1 VTAIE
6 ERTAPADLGLPTGAR
21 RGHSA
26 DPTLRQ
32 RWQRGRILVAAA
44 IAVVIGA
51 VIVALGAAPQG
62 GQLDPQSFDPAGSH
76 ALSALLGQRGVTVIR
91 EADASTAVQ
100 RAVSGSTLVVVFPQ
114 LLSSEQLGLVASSP
128 ADLVIVGAGIDE
140 LQGLSLSLA
149 NEPGDGVVARQ
160 PGCSLPAAQVAGS
173 VELPGDGYSVPDG
186 GQGCYPDNDA
196 YALVTWQTA
205 GHQVTLLSDGRPFTN
220 SALARQGNAA
230 LALGLLDT
238 HPDVVWL
245 VPHLIAPASGSQSRA
260 SVSGLLPSR
269 LKSAALQLAIA
280 VVLIAVWRG
289 RRFGRLVPEDVPVVV
304 RQSETVRGRSRLYR
318 RSRSLE
324 RAGDALREGTR
335 HRLGH
340 RLGQGLRPGRTAL
353 VEAVAQRA
361 RRSAVEIDALLYGS
375 TPADDRAFVA
385 LAQALTTLE
394 QEVLRT

>member
-1 VTAIE
+1 VTTTLE
-6 ERTAPADLGLPTGAR
+6 ETAGLGLPTGAR
-21 RGHSA
+21 LGHSA

-32 RWQRGRILVAAA
+32 RFKRGRILIAAA

-51 VIVALGAAPQG
+51 VIVAMGAAPRG
-62 GQLDPQSFDPAGSH
+62 GELDPQSFDPAGSH
-76 ALSALLGQRGVTVIR
+76 ALSVLLGQRGVTVLT
-91 EADASTAVQ
+91 EADPATAIQ
-100 RAVSGSTLVVVFPQ
+100 RAVGGSTLVVVFPQ
-114 LLSSEQLGLVASSP
+114 LLNSAQLRLVASSP
-128 ADLVIVGAGIDE
+128 ADLVVVGAGVDE
-140 LQGLSLSLA
+140 LQAMSLPLA
-149 NEPGDGVVARQ
+149 NEPGDGVVVRA

-173 VELPGDGYSVPDG
+173 VELPGDGYTVPDG
-186 GQGCYPDNDA
+186 GDGCYRDNDA

-205 GHQVTLLSDGRPFTN
+205 GHHVTLLSDGRLFTN
-220 SALARQGNAA
+220 AALARQGNAA

-245 VPHLIAPASGSQSRA
+245 VPHLIAPAAGAQARS
-260 SVSGLLPSR
+260 SVRDLLPSR
-269 LKSAALQLAIA
+269 LKSAVLQLAIA
-280 VVLIAVWRG
+280 VVLVAVWRG

-324 RAGDALREGTR
+324 RAADALREGAR

-353 VEAVAQRA
+353 VDAVAQRA
-361 RRSAVEIDALLYGS
+361 RQPAVEIDALLYGS
-375 TPADDRAFVA
+375 TPADDRALVA